1 MATRGV
7 STEKATDVEATP
19 YKEQLPFMGHSKRYY
34 GFVSGTGA
42 GKTFAG
48 VYRLW
53 LNVQLWNPN
62 SMGAILVPDKSQFVD
77 NVKPIM
83 EDFGLI
89 NEGTAA
95 GWEYKSVY
103 TAEPG
108 LITPNG
114 QRILI
119 LSADNQRQI
128 GRLKGKNLG
137 FIWMD
142 EEAEIPPR
150 ARQIADQRLRV
161 GNYPN
166 LFITTTPDGKN
177 HTYDFFD
184 GDVAADKRTYGEGMI
199 YETDNRLAV
208 VGVPPEANPAMREED
223 IAAIRQSLPD
233 QIVQQ
238 EIEGLFVEV
247 GSGVYSKESF
257 SFVDPDEI
265 KDSYELTYAL
275 GVDPAVKADS
285 TGAQASDSDYWAVT
299 LCAIHRVQN
308 QIYAVDQR
316 RNRGMSLK
324 EGTEW
329 VAEIASNVPDPNLYV
344 ESNQSQRWLAQE
356 LADYGL
362 SVTQV
367 QTGRNKEDKLTAM
380 SIPLTNGV
388 VKFVCHERD
397 EQLGYDPRWSK
408 LIDEALAFPEG
419 SHDDLLDS
427 LNIVL
432 DNANI
437 SRTMSL
443 SADMYGRDNE

>member
-1 MATRGV
+1 MSEIKPFNAQR
-7 STEKATDVEATP
+7 EFIDPEA
-19 YKEQLPFMGHSKRYY
+19 KSKRYY
-34 GFVSGTGA
+34 GYISGVGA

-48 VYRLW
+48 ILRTIHNMTEW
-53 LNVQLWNPN
+53 NVGE
-62 SMGAILVPDKSQFVD
+62 MGAIIAPTRQMIV
-77 NVKPIM
+77 NVIIPEM
-83 EDFGLI
+83 RDLGLFD
-89 NEGTAA
+89 E
-95 GWEYKSVY
+95 GWEYKSAY
-103 TAEPG
+103 SDQPG
-108 LITPNG
+108 IHTDAG
-114 QRILI
+114 SRALI
-119 LSADNQRQI
+119 LSADNRQTI
-128 GRLKGKNLG
+128 ERLRGLNLAWVW
-137 FIWMD
+137 ID
-142 EEAEIPPR
+142 EKTAVPKRAQEI
-150 ARQIADQRLRV
+150 AMQRLRT
-161 GNYPN
+161 GDYRN
-166 LFITTTPDGKN
+166 LYVTTTPKGKDD
-177 HTYDFFD
+177 TYEFFV
-184 GDVAADKRTYGEGMI
+184 GNVETTQRNLEYGTV
-199 YETDNRLAV
+199 YEAEDRMAV
-208 VGVPPEANPAMREED
+208 VGVPTDANPHTPQDYKDAMAKDLPEE
-223 IAAIRQSLPD
+223 IRQ
-233 QIVQQ
+233 Q
-238 EIEGLFVEV
+238 EVEGKFVEV
-247 GSGVYSKESF
+247 GSGVYTRDTFE
-257 SFVDPDEI
+257 FVTPDEI
-265 KDSYELTYAL
+265 KDSYTLNYVL

-329 VAEIASNVPDPNLYV
+329 VAEIASNVPNPNLYV

-388 VKFVCHERD
+388 VKFVNHETD
-397 EQLGYDPRWSK
+397 EQVGYDPRWSD

>member
-1 MATRGV
+1 MSEIKPFNAQ
-7 STEKATDVEATP
+7 EEFIDPEA
-19 YKEQLPFMGHSKRYY
+19 KSKRYY
-34 GFVSGTGA
+34 GYISGVGA

-48 VYRLW
+48 ILRTIHNMTEW
-53 LNVQLWNPN
+53 NVGE
-62 SMGAILVPDKSQFVD
+62 MGAIIAPTRQMIV
-77 NVKPIM
+77 NVIIPEM
-83 EDFGLI
+83 RDLGLFD
-89 NEGTAA
+89 E
-95 GWEYKSVY
+95 GWEYKSAY
-103 TAEPG
+103 SDQPG
-108 LITPNG
+108 IHTDAG
-114 QRILI
+114 SRALI
-119 LSADNQRQI
+119 LSADNRQTI
-128 GRLKGKNLG
+128 ERLRGLNLAWVW
-137 FIWMD
+137 ID
-142 EEAEIPPR
+142 EKTAVPKRAQEI
-150 ARQIADQRLRV
+150 AMQRLRT
-161 GNYPN
+161 GEYRN
-166 LFITTTPDGKN
+166 LYVTTTPKGKDD
-177 HTYDFFD
+177 TYEFFV
-184 GDVAADKRTYGEGMI
+184 GNVETTQRNLEYGTV
-199 YETDNRLAV
+199 YEAEDRMAV
-208 VGVPPEANPAMREED
+208 VGVPTDANPHTPQDYKDAMAKDLPEE
-223 IAAIRQSLPD
+223 IRQ
-233 QIVQQ
+233 Q
-238 EIEGLFVEV
+238 EVEGKFVEV
-247 GSGVYSKESF
+247 GSGVYTRETF
-257 SFVDPDEI
+257 EFVTPDDI

-388 VKFVCHERD
+388 VKFVNHEID
-397 EQLGYDPRWSK
+397 EQIGYDPRWSN

>member
-1 MATRGV
+1 MA
-7 STEKATDVEATP
+7 
-19 YKEQLPFMGHSKRYY
+19 
-34 GFVSGTGA
+34 FVSGVGA

-48 VYRLW
+48 ILRTV
-53 LNVQLWNPN
+53 LNMQHWNPDE
-62 SMGAILVPDKSQFVD
+62 MGAIVAPTRQMIV
-77 NVKPIM
+77 NVIIPEM
-83 EDFGLI
+83 RELGVLDS
-89 NEGTAA
+89 
-95 GWEYKSVY
+95 WEYNSAY
-103 TAEPG
+103 SDEPG
-108 LITPNG
+108 IHAPNG
-114 QRILI
+114 SRALI
-119 LSADNQRQI
+119 LSADNSKTI
-128 GRLKGKNLG
+128 ERLRGLNLSWG
-137 FIWMD
+137 WVD
-142 EEAEIPPR
+142 ERTAVPDRAKEIL
-150 ARQIADQRLRV
+150 QQRLRT
-161 GNYPN
+161 GNIRN
-166 LFITTTPDGKN
+166 LFETTTPNGKDG
-177 HTYDFFD
+177 TYEFYVKQP
-184 GDVAADKRTYGEGMI
+184 DVTAREFGEATI
-199 YETDNRLAV
+199 YEGPDRMAI
-208 VGVPPEANPAMREED
+208 VGVPTSANPNTPEDYKEAMEKDLPEE
-223 IAAIRQSLPD
+223 IR
-233 QIVQQ
+233 QQ
-238 EIEGLFVEV
+238 EIQGRFVEI
-247 GSGVYSKESF
+247 GSGVYTQESF

-265 KDSYELTYAL
+265 EDSYELTYAL

-388 VKFVCHERD
+388 VKFVCHETD
-397 EQLGYDPRWSK
+397 EQLGYDPRWSD